1 MSRIVKRTRVA
12 AWIARRRLAKLLDQA
27 LPAAR
32 RHQTGRW
39 SDPEW
44 FRFPPF

>member
-12 AWIARRRLAKLLDQA
+12 ARNARRRLVRLLDRA
-27 LPAAR
+27 LPER
-32 RHQTGRW
+32 PRNRNGHW
-39 SDPEW
+39 SDPDW

>member
-12 AWIARRRLAKLLDQA
+12 AWIARRRLARFFGAA
-27 LPAAR
+27 LPAAPR
-32 RHQTGRW
+32 KETGRW

>member
-1 MSRIVKRTRVA
+1 MNRIVKRTRVA
-12 AWIARRRLAKLLDQA
+12 ARIARRRLAELLDA
-27 LPAAR
+27 AVPAAPR
-32 RHQTGRW
+32 NETGRW